1 MMSPSSSDVTRDLG
15 RALRRM
21 DLEIGVA
28 PAPRREKVERPCIQV
43 IWSVRR
49 PAGGPAFR
57 YVYKA
62 SASTWKST
70 AERDA
75 QRAIRDAGLIPWV
88 WLETIMPE

>member
-1 MMSPSSSDVTRDLG
+1 MMTSERSKVERDLS
-15 RALRRM
+15 RALRQM
-21 DLEIGVA
+21 DLEAGIT
-28 PAPRREKVERPCIQV
+28 PHPREKVERPCIQV

-49 PAGGPAFR
+49 PTGGPVFR

-75 QRAIRDAGLIPWV
+75 QKAIRDAGLIPWA
-88 WLETIMPE
+88 WLETVMPE